1 MQPLEAYSIFLENFL
16 VAPIVLLDPYVEHS
30 RLTSSLYQVLLFM
43 NKIRSEV
50 FWLVYHIVD
59 IAYG

>member
-1 MQPLEAYSIFLENFL
+1 M
-16 VAPIVLLDPYVEHS
+16 LLDPSVEHS
-30 RLTSSLYQVLLFM
+30 ISTSSLYQVLLFM

-59 IAYG
+59 IAYGRGMFHYGIFLFITATYI